1 MKLNEMDAAI
11 IAFLQGDMPIQS
23 DPFAK
28 LAKELEISEEELLAR
43 INQLKTSGVM
53 RRFGAVLRHQ
63 QAGYRANAMVA
74 WQVAP
79 EKADQAGEMMAG
91 RKEISHCY
99 LREVPDDFQYQLF
112 TMIHARNEQELQ
124 DTISLVAD
132 LTGLRDYAVLKSLR
146 EFKKVSM
153 RYI

>member
-1 MKLNEMDAAI
+1 MKLNETDAGI
-11 IAFLQGDMPIQS
+11 IAFLQGDMPIQRA
-23 DPFAK
+23 PFAE
-28 LAKELEISEEELLAR
+28 LAEELEISEEELLAR
-43 INQLKTSGVM
+43 INQLKTNGVM

-79 EKADQAGEMMAG
+79 EEADKAGEMMAG

-112 TMIHARNEQELQ
+112 TMIHARTEQELQ
-124 DTISLVAD
+124 DTIRQVAEM
-132 LTGLRDYAVLKSLR
+132 TGLRDYAVLKSLR